1 MTLHHTRP
9 LGQFFIGVGAFFT
22 LVLFSFFGAISFNA
36 QAQSAPDNM
45 AGLQTSFAPVIKN
58 VGPAVVNLSTKK
70 VVQKRVSPFA
80 NDPFFKM
87 FFGNMMPGLAQERV
101 ESSLGSGV
109 IVRSDGL
116 FVTNYHV
123 IKGATEVKVLL
134 PDNREFTAKL
144 VDADPQFD
152 LAVMQIDTKGESLPY
167 AEFGDADALKVG
179 DIALAIGNPF
189 GVGQS
194 VSMGII
200 SALGRSG
207 ISNTP
212 MGDFIQTD
220 AAINP
225 GNSGG
230 PLVNAKGKVVG
241 INSAI
246 FTRSGGSN
254 GIGFAVP
261 ANVVKSVV
269 DSVIETGEV
278 QRGWFGA
285 AGQDVNQVLADN
297 LGLDRPMGVLIN
309 EIAPESPAARAGLQI
324 GDIILKFDGNEVP
337 NARALKSR
345 IASTPVNTEATMTIW
360 RSGSLRDLEL
370 KLAPP
375 PERRESDALILKGA
389 HPLKNH
395 VVEQLTPFIAQ
406 QLGLKLSTKGVVV
419 AKVPRSGFGLQP
431 GDVIEAINGKKI
443 EDLADIK
450 QTLSGQNPSSWE
462 IVYRRG
468 DRRMRLRLN

>member
-1 MTLHHTRP
+1 MNFLKLTLTFS
-9 LGQFFIGVGAFFT
+9 LTAFLLLAPT
-22 LVLFSFFGAISFNA
+22 PHAEA
-36 QAQSAPDNM
+36 QPRSM
-45 AGLQTSFAPVIKN
+45 AGLQTSFAPIVKK

-70 VVQKRVSPFA
+70 VVRQRVSPFG
-80 NDPFFKM
+80 NDPFFEM
-87 FFGNMMPGLAQERV
+87 FFGNMMPGLSQERV

-109 IVRSDGL
+109 IVRPDGL

-123 IKGATEVKVLL
+123 IEGATEVNVLL
-134 PDNREFTAKL
+134 ADNREFTATL

-152 LAVMQIDTKGESLPY
+152 LAVMQIDTKGERLPY
-167 AEFGDADALKVG
+167 ANFGDSDSLEVG
-179 DIALAIGNPF
+179 DITLAIGNPF

-200 SALGRSG
+200 SALGRSN
-207 ISNTP
+207 ISQSP

-230 PLVNAKGKVVG
+230 ALVNASGEVIG

-246 FTRSGGSN
+246 FTRSGGSD

-261 ANVVKSVV
+261 ANVAKSVV
-269 DSVIETGEV
+269 ESVIKTGEV

-309 EIAPESPAARAGLQI
+309 EIAPGSPADRAGLQI
-324 GDIILKFDGNEVP
+324 GDIILAFDGNEVP
-337 NARALKSR
+337 NARALKAR
-345 IASTPVNTEATMTIW
+345 IASTPVNKDTGMKVW
-360 RSGSLRDLEL
+360 RSGRVRELDLRLM
-370 KLAPP
+370 PP
-375 PERRESDALILKGA
+375 PARSNADRVKLEGA

-395 VVEQLTPFIAQ
+395 VVEELNPFTAQ
-406 QLGLKLSTKGVVV
+406 QLGLNLRSKGVVISQ
-419 AKVPRSGFGLQP
+419 APRGGLGLKP
-431 GDVIEAINGKKI
+431 GDVLESINGVEIKT
-443 EDLADIK
+443 LADMEK
-450 QTLSGQNPSSWE
+450 ALSGQNPQGWE

-468 DRRMRLRLN
+468 DRRMRLRIQ

>member
-1 MTLHHTRP
+1 MKYLKTTLLLLCTLMTVPVAAH
-9 LGQFFIGVGAFFT
+9 
-22 LVLFSFFGAISFNA
+22 A
-36 QAQSAPDNM
+36 QPRSM
-45 AGLQTSFAPVIKN
+45 AGMQTSFAPVVKK
-58 VGPAVVNLSTKK
+58 VGPAVVNLSTKR
-70 VVQKRVSPFA
+70 VVRQRVSPFA
-80 NDPFFKM
+80 DDPFFEM
-87 FFGNMMPGLAQERV
+87 FFGNMMPGLSQERV

-109 IVRSDGL
+109 IVRPDGL

-123 IKGATEVKVLL
+123 IEGASEVNVLL
-134 PDNREFTAKL
+134 ADNREFNATL

-152 LAVMQIDTKGESLPY
+152 LAVMQIDSQGERLPY
-167 AEFGDADALKVG
+167 AEFGDSDKIEVG

-200 SALGRSG
+200 SALGRSN

-230 PLVNAKGKVVG
+230 ALVNARGKVVG

-261 ANVVKSVV
+261 ANVAKSVV
-269 DSVIETGEV
+269 DSVIKTGEV

-309 EIAPESPAARAGLQI
+309 EIAPNSPAARSGLQI
-324 GDIILKFDGNEVP
+324 GDIILAFDGNEVP
-337 NARALKSR
+337 NARALKAR
-345 IASTPVNTEATMTIW
+345 IASTPVNKNTTMKVW
-360 RSGSLRDLEL
+360 RSGKIRELDLRLM
-370 KLAPP
+370 PP
-375 PERRESDALILKGA
+375 PAKNDADRIQLKGD
-389 HPLKNH
+389 HPLNNH
-395 VVEQLTPFIAQ
+395 VVEQLNPFTAQ
-406 QLGLKLSTKGVVV
+406 QLGLNLRTKGIVVV
-419 AKVPRSGFGLQP
+419 KSARGGIGLKP
-431 GDVIEAINGKKI
+431 GDIIEQVNGNEVKTVAELKKI
-443 EDLADIK
+443 LDA
-450 QTLSGQNPSSWE
+450 GARRGWE
-462 IVYRRG
+462 IVFRRG
-468 DRRMRLRLN
+468 ERRMRLRLQ